1 MGSIVILLVMIV
13 VLVVL
18 VSLLKRQQAGPS
30 KELTY
35 EARKDLFSPAERSF
49 LGVLEQAVAG
59 QYCIFGKVRLGD
71 LIQPG
76 SGHSQSRRTGARNR
90 INQKHV
96 DFVLCQPETLA
107 VVGAVELDDS
117 SHRRKARSDRDDF
130 VDRALESAGIQLVRF
145 AARKGYAVAE
155 VAAKLA
161 EVLSP
166 KEDETESADF
176 SMGGSEEQHSLKV
189 AEGCEGVSAEKVPAG
204 MTPAYGDTTTET
216 EGEKDQAQSELTCSA
231 CNSPMVK
238 RLAKKGANAGT
249 WFWACSAFPKCR
261 MVERIK

>member
-1 MGSIVILLVMIV
+1 MGSLFVLLVLIV
-13 VLVVL
+13 VAVVL
-18 VSLLKRQQAGPS
+18 VSLLKGQQSGPS
-30 KELTY
+30 KEMSY
-35 EARKDLFSPAERSF
+35 EARKALFSPAERSF

-59 QYCIFGKVRLGD
+59 QYRIFGKVRLGD
-71 LIQPG
+71 LIQPAKG
-76 SGHSQSRRTGARNR
+76 YTKGQRMGAWNR

-117 SHRRKARSDRDDF
+117 SHRRKDRKDRDDF
-130 VDRALESAGIQLVRF
+130 VDRALESEGIPLVRF

-166 KEDETESADF
+166 QEDETESADF
-176 SMGGSEEQHSLKV
+176 CMGGSGEQNSLKV
-189 AEGCEGVSAEKVPAG
+189 AEGCDGVSTAKVPGGITSAHEN
-204 MTPAYGDTTTET
+204 TTSET
-216 EGEKDQAQSELTCSA
+216 EGEKDQVPSELTCSA

-238 RLAKKGANAGT
+238 RLAKKGPNAGS
-249 WFWACSAFPKCR
+249 WFWACSAFPRCR
-261 MVERIK
+261 MVVGDK